1 MDEKSNT
8 MIRFPSFFRMALS
21 FMVMLMLLQC
31 TGEAELERPN
41 IIFIMADDLGYT
53 ELGSY
58 GQTLIQTPSLDE
70 MAREGLRFTS
80 VYSGSQVCAPC
91 RSVLMTGLHTGH
103 TRVRQNSGSQGGDP
117 DEMTGRGHRIPLEDG
132 DFTVAE
138 MLKEA
143 GYVTGITGKWGLGEA
158 GSSGEPNRQGFD
170 EFYGFLNQNHAVF
183 YYTDY
188 LWRDGRRDSIP
199 ENRNGREEVYV
210 HDLFTSN
217 AIDFIRRHREEPF
230 FLYLAYT
237 IPHFNLEVPELEPY
251 TLETDWSES
260 QKILASMI
268 TRMDRDVGRIR
279 EELRRLELEENTL
292 VFFTSDNGPA
302 IGRRVPG
309 RDSLF
314 NSNSPFKGAKG
325 DLDEGGIRVP
335 MIVSWPGK
343 VPAGKVSG
351 QPWYFADIMPTLAE
365 VSGSGVPENTDGI
378 SVLPL
383 LEDETH
389 VLPERYMYW
398 ENPRSKIDQTVRYGK
413 WNIRRLG
420 GEGEPIALYNLE
432 EDPGQ
437 ETDLA
442 SAHPDLVARF
452 ETYLKSAR
460 TDSPYWPLEK

>member
-1 MDEKSNT
+1 
-8 MIRFPSFFRMALS
+8 
-21 FMVMLMLLQC
+21 
-31 TGEAELERPN
+31 
-41 IIFIMADDLGYT
+41 MADDLGYT

-58 GQTLIQTPSLDE
+58 GQELIQTPNLDV
-70 MAREGLRFTS
+70 MAREGMRFTS

-103 TRVRQNSGSQGGDP
+103 TRVRQNSGLTGGDP
-117 DEMTGRGHRIPLEDG
+117 DEMSGGGHRIPLEDE
-132 DFTVAE
+132 DLTVAE
-138 MLKEA
+138 VMKEA
-143 GYVTGITGKWGLGEA
+143 GYVTGLTGKWGLGEA

-188 LWRDGRRDSIP
+188 LWRNGRRDSIP
-199 ENRNGREEVYV
+199 ENRNGAEQIYV
-210 HDLFTSN
+210 HDLFTED
-217 AIDFIRRHREEPF
+217 AINFIRKHRKEPF

-251 TLETDWSES
+251 AQDADWSEP

-279 EELRRLELEENTL
+279 DELKRLELEENTL

-309 RDSLF
+309 RDTLF
-314 NSNSPFKGAKG
+314 NNGTPFKGAKG
-325 DLDEGGIRVP
+325 NLDEGGIRVP

-343 VPAGKVSG
+343 VPAGKVSD

-365 VSGSGVPENTDGI
+365 LSGSGIPDNMDGI

-383 LEDETH
+383 LTGEDH

-398 ENPRSKIDQTVRYGK
+398 ENPRGELDQTVRYGK
-413 WNIRRLG
+413 WNIRRTG
-420 GEGEPIALYNLE
+420 GEGQPIALYNLE

-437 ETDLA
+437 EHNVS
-442 SAHPDLVARF
+442 SAHPDIVAMF
-452 ETYLKSAR
+452 EEYLTNAR
-460 TDSPYWPLEK
+460 TESPYWPLEEE